1 MDRCLLMMWSR
12 IIVTWWG
19 SPPTG
24 ITGETSF
31 FLQHHTVAPTWSP
44 ITAIISM
51 ADPTLLAI
59 RERRGKKH
67 LAMSAGAL
75 IY

>member
-1 MDRCLLMMWSR
+1 
-12 IIVTWWG
+12 
-19 SPPTG
+19 
-24 ITGETSF
+24 
-31 FLQHHTVAPTWSP
+31 
-44 ITAIISM
+44 M
-51 ADPTLLAI
+51 ADPTLHAI